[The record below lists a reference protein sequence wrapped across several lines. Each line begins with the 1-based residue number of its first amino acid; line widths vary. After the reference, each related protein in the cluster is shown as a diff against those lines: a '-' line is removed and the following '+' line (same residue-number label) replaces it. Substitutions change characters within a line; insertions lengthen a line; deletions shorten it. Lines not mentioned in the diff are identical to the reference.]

1 MKMKIMNEGRR
12 RRVSGML
19 LLLAFLG
26 GCGVQK
32 RPPLQP
38 GESAFPQPSGYN
50 AFSVEQEIQLGQ
62 QAAAEA
68 DAQLPELPARGPI
81 QDYVSTL
88 GQKLA
93 SQLPQNPY
101 VFNFKVVNQKEI
113 NAFALPGGPVRINLG
128 TVQAAD
134 SESELA
140 GVIAHEIS
148 HVYLRHATR
157 NASKQQIAQIP
168 AAILGGIL
176 GGGAGGQLA
185 RMGLEFGLGSVFLK
199 YSRDAESE
207 ADRTGAKI
215 MYEAGYDPRAMVRF
229 FEKLE
234 GQEKGKEGSQ
244 FLSDHPNP
252 GNRVEAVTLAISQL
266 PPKRY
271 IENAAEYG
279 RIHTLA
285 MQMKPMTAQQVAQ
298 MQQQKRGRADNI
310 STGSITPSGNF
321 RTLNHG
327 AYQIQYPDNWEALGD
342 RNSAVTIAPRAG
354 LSQNAIAYG
363 VVISGYQPPAQQSLS
378 TSAQQI
384 YQGLQQANP
393 TMQVESGV
401 QQLSVSGLP
410 ALAVN
415 LRSASP
421 LASADGNQVAERD
434 MLVTIQRRDGT
445 VLWLLFIAPEQQF
458 NALSPT
464 FRQMLESL
472 RMG

>member
-1 MKMKIMNEGRR
+1 MKKVNCRR
-12 RRVSGML
+12 HNFSSIL
-19 LLLAFLG
+19 LLLAFVF

-38 GESAFPQPSGYN
+38 GESAFPQPAGYN
-50 AFSVEQEIQLGQ
+50 AFSIEQEMQLGK

-68 DAQLPELPARGPI
+68 DSQLPELPARGPI

-93 SQLPQNPY
+93 SQLPQNQY

-128 TVQAAD
+128 TIQAAD

-157 NASKQQIAQIP
+157 NASKEQIAQLP

-176 GGGAGGQLA
+176 GGGVGGQLA

-234 GQEKGKEGSQ
+234 SQEKGKEGSQ

-252 GNRVEAVTLAISQL
+252 GNRVEAVTFAISQL
-266 PPKRY
+266 PAKRY
-271 IENAAEYG
+271 TENASEFRRVHAQ
-279 RIHTLA
+279 A
-285 MQMKPMTAQQVAQ
+285 MQMTPYTAQQIAQ
-298 MQQQKRGRADNI
+298 MQQQKRGRAETVSAGAIN
-310 STGSITPSGNF
+310 PSGNF

-327 AYQIQYPDNWEALGD
+327 AFQIQYPDNWETFGNQ
-342 RNSAVTIAPRAG
+342 NSAVTIAPRAG
-354 LSQNAIAYG
+354 LSENAIAYG
-363 VVISGYQPPAQQSLS
+363 VVISGYQPQAQQSLS
-378 TSAQQI
+378 ASTQQI
-384 YQGLQQANP
+384 FQGLQQSNP
-393 TMQVESGV
+393 SMQAEGGA
-401 QQLSVSGLP
+401 QQLSVSGLQG
-410 ALAVN
+410 LAVN

-421 LASADGNQVAERD
+421 LASANGNQVAERD
-434 MLVTIQRRDGT
+434 MLVTIQRQDGS

-464 FRQMLESL
+464 FRQMLDSL
-472 RMG
+472 RTK